1 MTSRFWCITV
11 HKILD
16 EDVEDIFEDETRG
29 VEWFQRFFKAACEG
43 EERIAYFVGQ
53 FERGGNSGRLHLQCY
68 LELRGNGGARGSAI
82 RGMLGLGGT
91 RQKRHY
97 AWAYETLA
105 INWQTWQFIQ
115 DVYIYSGIVI
125 APFVVSNMDKA

>member
-11 HKILD
+11 HKIND

-29 VEWFQRFFKAACEG
+29 VNWFQRFFKAACES

-91 RQKRHY
+91 KAKRHY
-97 AWAYETLA
+97 AWAYPTITQNWET
-105 INWQTWQFIQ
+105 FEYIQ
-115 DVYIYSGIVI
+115 EVYRYHGTVI
-125 APFVVSNMDKA
+125 AYFIVSNMEKG